1 MQLHIVLAGVILS
14 CAMLVFAGC
23 QGGGDANQATQ
34 VNELQGSIA
43 GPVDRGAPGNPR
55 GPTDPSR

>member
-1 MQLHIVLAGVILS
+1 MRLQTVLAGAILS

-23 QGGGDANQATQ
+23 QGGDDAKQATKA
-34 VNELQGSIA
+34 NELQGSIA
-43 GPVDRGAPGNPR
+43 GPIDRGAPGNPR